1 MPVDLARTFLEI
13 VRSGSFVGA
22 AERLHLTQTAVTA
35 RVHSLE
41 GQLDCSLFV
50 RNRSGVTLTAQG
62 EAFVEYANRMVQA
75 WEQAQQQVSRLGE
88 ELPSLRL
95 GAEASLG
102 DPLLLSWLTELRK
115 ALPACRL
122 EAQIGESESLL
133 RALDQGLLDAALL
146 YQPIY
151 WPGLKVELL
160 LEEKLIQVA
169 HAQQPEPDIYVPWS
183 EDFRRQHLAA
193 LPGEQRAAMSFN
205 QGPLALQY
213 LLAVGGRGYFRARAV
228 QRYLDNGQLRRIAQ
242 APEFTYPVYLVYS
255 LNCRAPA
262 LAQGLALLKTAMLSA
277 ENSWNFQ
284 G

>member
-41 GQLDCSLFV
+41 SQLNCPLFV

-75 WEQAQQQVSRLGE
+75 WEQAQQNVSAKAQE
-88 ELPSLRL
+88 QPCLRL
-95 GAEASLG
+95 AAEASLG
-102 DPLLLSWLTELRK
+102 NPLLLSWICALRK
-115 ALPACRL
+115 AQPAYRL
-122 EAQIGESESLL
+122 EAQIGESEPLL
-133 RALDQGLLDAALL
+133 RALEQSQLDAALL
-146 YQPIY
+146 YQPLY

-169 HAQQPEPDIYVPWS
+169 HAKQQAPDIYVPWS
-183 EDFRRQHLAA
+183 EAFGRQHLAA
-193 LPGEQRAAMSFN
+193 LPGEQRAQLRFN

-213 LLAVGGRGYFRARAV
+213 LLAEGGRGYFRARAV
-228 QRYLDNGQLRRIAQ
+228 QRYLDDGRLQRIEQ
-242 APEFTYPVYLVYS
+242 APEFTYPVYLVYAPDRQS
-255 LNCRAPA
+255 PA
-262 LAQGLALLKTAMLSA
+262 LQQALALLKPAMQQA
-277 ENSWNFQ
+277 EHAWEF
-284 G
+284 